1 MAAPSKSKPKPKPKP
16 KWVIDL
22 HGIKEAL
29 TSRSNAKARIIDAIK
44 SGEMVVMRSVQEE
57 LCAAFPEIWPDF
69 VMIKPKK
76 YQDTPMA
83 VYDAAGQL
91 QGMHGSSLLGGIPD
105 FAHFEAVA
113 LARSMKCKLI
123 SAGKALTHC
132 KSIARKCGIPA
143 ADIAEISAVA

>member
-1 MAAPSKSKPKPKPKP
+1 MAASTKSKPHP

-29 TSRSNAKARIIDAIK
+29 TSRSNAKARVIDAIQ
-44 SGEMVVMRSVQEE
+44 SGEMVVMRSVQGE
-57 LCAAFPEIWPDF
+57 LAAAYPDIWPDF
-69 VMIKPKK
+69 AAIKPKR

-91 QGMHGSSLLGGIPD
+91 QGMHGSSLLGGIPG

-113 LARSMKCKLI
+113 LSRSLQCKLV
-123 SAGKALTHC
+123 SAGKALSDC
-132 KSIARKCGIPA
+132 KSIANKCGIPSK
-143 ADIAEISAVA
+143 DIVDISAV